1 MSGEPSTTKT
11 PAMESIYGIK
21 SDAKLIGEM
30 LAKVK
35 SGDFTYVHT
44 DIIQERVDSILRYLA
59 ALESSYLDIEDEAA
73 IKHYKFLLQ
82 EYGIERDEKL
92 VESARK
98 FKQKVLGALPPFMRK
113 DAERITEIKEK
124 CEEVRSTLD
133 TYYGREIAEYYAYNF
148 LRDAVD
154 EVELL
159 AEGKPLPPKPQTVNV
174 EANASAAE
182 SKTGDATA

>member
-1 MSGEPSTTKT
+1 MNGDPSTTKQ
-11 PAMESIYGIK
+11 PVMESIYGIK

-44 DIIQERVDSILRYLA
+44 DIIQERVDSIMRYLA
-59 ALESSYLDIEDEAA
+59 SLESSYLDMEDKAA

-82 EYGIERDEKL
+82 EYGLERDEKL
-92 VESARK
+92 VESAQK
-98 FKQKVLGALPPFMRK
+98 FKQEVLGVLPPIMRK

-133 TYYGREIAEYYAYNF
+133 SYYGKEIAEYYAYNY

-159 AEGKPLPPKPQTVNV
+159 AEGKPLPPKPQMPNCD
-174 EANASAAE
+174 ANASAAE
-182 SKTGDATA
+182 SNTGDATE

>member
-1 MSGEPSTTKT
+1 MSGEPTTRKT
-11 PAMESIYGIK
+11 PVMESIYGIK

-44 DIIQERVDSILRYLA
+44 DIIQERVDSIMRYLA
-59 ALESSYLDIEDEAA
+59 SLESSYLDMEDKAA

-82 EYGIERDEKL
+82 EYGLERDEKL
-92 VESARK
+92 VESAQK
-98 FKQKVLGALPPFMRK
+98 FKQEVLGALPPFMRK
-113 DAERITEIKEK
+113 DAERIVQIKEK
-124 CEEVRSTLD
+124 CEELRSTLD
-133 TYYGREIAEYYAYNF
+133 SYYGKEIAEYYAYNY

-159 AEGKPLPPKPQTVNV
+159 AEGKPLPPKPQI
-174 EANASAAE
+174 AAAE

>member
-1 MSGEPSTTKT
+1 MSGEPTTAKT
-11 PAMESIYGIK
+11 PVMESIYGIK
-21 SDAKLIGEM
+21 SDVKLIAEM
-30 LAKVK
+30 LVKVK
-35 SGDFTYVHT
+35 SCDFNYVHT

-98 FKQKVLGALPPFMRK
+98 FKQEVLGALPPFMRK

-124 CEEVRSTLD
+124 CAEVRSTLD
-133 TYYGREIAEYYAYNF
+133 NYYGREIAEYYAYNY

-159 AEGKPLPPKPQTVNV
+159 AEGKPLPPKPQT
-174 EANASAAE
+174 AAAE